1 MNFLSKRD
9 FMNRYSAEGSGWE
22 NEIFASVY
30 QSRNRAWILTFIA
43 MGIALLAIFTLIMI
57 LPLRTFEP
65 YIVTVDRSTG
75 YVEVTKGLQ
84 AGNLTQDEA
93 ITQSNLVRYLSA
105 RESYN
110 PNSKVLRENYDFVAL
125 LSGGSA
131 LKEYQQL
138 WNGENPDNPSIQL
151 GHKASVD
158 IRIQSVSFLNDKTAS
173 IRFLREIRKDNVLK
187 TSTWNAII
195 DFQYVQKPM
204 KMIDR
209 FSNPLGFQITNYRLN
224 PEIMETT
231 R

>member
-1 MNFLSKRD
+1 MNPVSKND
-9 FMNRYSAEGSGWE
+9 FMSRYAAEGKTWE
-22 NEIFASVY
+22 TEIFASAY
-30 QSRNRAWILTFIA
+30 QSRNRAWIFSFIS
-43 MGIALLAIFTLIMI
+43 MGVAVSSIITLMMI
-57 LPLRTFEP
+57 LPLKTFEP

-75 YVEVTKGLQ
+75 YVEVTKGLE
-84 AGNLTQDEA
+84 AGNLSQDEA

-110 PNSKVLRENYDFVAL
+110 PNPQVLRENYEFVAL
-125 LSGGSA
+125 LSGGAA

-138 WNGENPDNPSIQL
+138 WNGENSENPSIQL
-151 GHKASVD
+151 GHKASID
-158 IRIQSVSFLNDKTAS
+158 IKIQSVSFLNDKTAS
-173 IRFLREIRKDNVLK
+173 VRFIREVRKDNLLK
-187 TSTWNAII
+187 TSTWIAII

-209 FSNPLGFQITNYRLN
+209 FSNPLGFQITSYRLN

>member
-1 MNFLSKRD
+1 MKPVSKND
-9 FMNRYSAEGSGWE
+9 FMNRYAAEGKTWE
-22 NEIFASVY
+22 NEIFASAY
-30 QSRNRAWILTFIA
+30 QSRNRAWIFSFIS
-43 MGIALLAIFTLIMI
+43 MGIAVLSIITLMMI
-57 LPLRTFEP
+57 LPLKTFEP

-75 YVEVTKGLQ
+75 YVEVAKTLQ
-84 AGNLTQDEA
+84 AGNLSQDEA

-110 PNSKVLRENYDFVAL
+110 PNPQVLHENYNFVAL
-125 LSGGSA
+125 LSGGLA

-151 GHKASVD
+151 GHKASID
-158 IRIQSVSFLNDKTAS
+158 IKIQSVSFLNDKTAS
-173 IRFLREIRKDNVLK
+173 VRFIREVRKDNLLK
-187 TSTWNAII
+187 TSTWIAII

-204 KMIDR
+204 KMVER
-209 FSNPLGFQITNYRLN
+209 FSNPLGFQITSYRIN

>member
-1 MNFLSKRD
+1 MNPVSKKD
-9 FMNRYSAEGSGWE
+9 FMNRYAAEGKTWE
-22 NEIFASVY
+22 NEIFASAY
-30 QSRNRAWILTFIA
+30 QSRNRAWLFSFMS
-43 MGIALLAIFTLIMI
+43 MGIAISSIITLMMI
-57 LPLRTFEP
+57 LPLKTFEP

-84 AGNLTQDEA
+84 AGSLTQDEA
-93 ITQSNLVRYLSA
+93 ITQSNLVRYVSA

-110 PNSKVLRENYDFVAL
+110 PNPAVLRDHYDFVAL
-125 LSGGSA
+125 LSGGLA

-138 WNGENPDNPSIQL
+138 WDGENSDNPSIQL

-158 IRIQSVSFLNDKTAS
+158 IKIQSVSFLNDRTAS
-173 IRFLREIRKDNVLK
+173 IRFLRELRKDNLLK

-209 FSNPLGFQITNYRLN
+209 FSNPLGFQITSYRIN

>member
-1 MNFLSKRD
+1 MNPVSKKD
-9 FMNRYSAEGSGWE
+9 FMSHYMAEGRTWE
-22 NEIFASVY
+22 NEIFASAY
-30 QSRNRAWILTFIA
+30 QSRNRAWILSFIS
-43 MGIALLAIFTLIMI
+43 MGIAVSSIITLMMI
-57 LPLRTFEP
+57 LPLKTFEP

-75 YVEVTKGLQ
+75 YVEVTKTLQ
-84 AGNLTQDEA
+84 AGNLSQDEA

-110 PNSKVLRENYDFVAL
+110 PNPQVLRENYDFVAL
-125 LSGGSA
+125 LSGGLA

-151 GHKASVD
+151 GHKAYID
-158 IRIQSVSFLNDKTAS
+158 IKIQSVSFLNDKTAS
-173 IRFLREIRKDNVLK
+173 VRFIREVRKDNLLK
-187 TSTWNAII
+187 TSTWIAII

-204 KMIDR
+204 KMIER
-209 FSNPLGFQITNYRLN
+209 FSNPLGFQITSYRIN